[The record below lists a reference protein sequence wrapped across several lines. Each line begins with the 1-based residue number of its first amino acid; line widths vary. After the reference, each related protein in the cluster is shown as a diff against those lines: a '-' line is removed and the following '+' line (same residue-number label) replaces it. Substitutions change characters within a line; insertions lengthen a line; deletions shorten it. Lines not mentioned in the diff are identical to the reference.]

1 MNDLKLDFAI
11 ICDNAFL
18 DANGKLNINGVFD
31 TIKSTGFP
39 AAHKNMSIVIKM
51 KMPEGL
57 YNEIVKIKRNGSDI
71 VSTPETKIKKDK
83 SGTHQFIHH
92 FINTIFPEAGD
103 YAVEIQINGNLIE
116 TSKLILEKIL

>member
-57 YNEIVKIKRNGSDI
+57 YNEIVKIK
-71 VSTPETKIKKDK
+71 KDK
-83 SGTHQFIHH
+83 SGTHQFIQH

-103 YAVEIQINGNLIE
+103 YAVEIHINGNLIE